1 MSCDRMREKLAQYLD
16 GECTYY
22 EQKQIMT
29 HLSSC
34 PECRKEMTEL
44 SELTSLMWE
53 LPSQTAPPDFLEG
66 VMSAIESRD
75 MHDKTDRPGTQ
86 QPIHRAPWETLR
98 DLALAAAVSLAVF
111 WYGGAWFN
119 SESVISAGNK
129 LDLAFKSY
137 VQYSGG
143 TLNRVYSN
151 VEDLNGTI
159 LKER

>member
-1 MSCDRMREKLAQYLD
+1 
-16 GECTYY
+16 
-22 EQKQIMT
+22 MT

-34 PECRKEMTEL
+34 PECRKELNEL

-53 LPSQTAPPDFLEG
+53 LPSQTAPPGFLEG
-66 VMSAIESRD
+66 IMSAIESQNMPD
-75 MHDKTDRPGTQ
+75 YTGSDKVIPYSPSSFRRSIQ
-86 QPIHRAPWETLR
+86 QPFPRGRWETLR

-119 SESVISAGNK
+119 SENVISAGSK

-137 VQYSGG
+137 VQYSSG